1 MDYSWFEMRDVRK
14 RRLDAA
20 VWIPLRAC
28 QLLQRSGTIGHL
40 GYREE
45 FFGAGSIAVPLTQR
59 SAAEV
64 LGWSDVGI
72 GHDHCSYVEGGNY
85 VTADTYHSHRGD
97 LTGVALVLQQR
108 GNGHDQQEWH
118 LHQDLVIALELRREG
133 DTWVAMNEGYTEAAR
148 LRRDSEGRPIFAE
161 VRAEYLKD
169 YLRAREMA
177 LYVNSYR
184 SRVLVVPSE
193 PLIEWKDSPPKE
205 KARLDRWQGR
215 AWDIHEG
222 GLMAYGEEMAVFH
235 SGRLDVDPV
244 EDVPN
249 LGPFGEGEFKNDSWT
264 VRQRGTRLTRVE
276 GEYWRSEWV
285 EPADKSHRVRGDD
298 VPSSV
303 SFIVDAAGSR
313 SLSEDLKDTG
323 RWLWFRPEVMMAL
336 AHRRGGGLSWHT
348 RDTGTVQCAPQSGVH
363 FGVNDLGLVT
373 VYAKDVALL
382 PEWQQRIWASHNVT
396 PEGGV
401 SQELLASQVRAVPA
415 DTVAPETRLPAAI
428 AALVRVSTEK
438 FGFSLMQNH
447 KSIAEILRVT
457 HRFRAVDRAG
467 LFALA
472 KDVARVIADDIDAPA
487 LQKLVAPPKGTKW
500 GSLKSLEHVAAL
512 QLGAK
517 EARET
522 LTPIVGAYELRH
534 ADAHLPGR
542 EVDEHLRMAKVDQS
556 APPVVQGFQL
566 LDGVTDA
573 LQSIALALESLRP
586 DAIPKI

>member
-14 RRLDAA
+14 LRLDAA
-20 VWIPLRAC
+20 VWIPLRASKFLK
-28 QLLQRSGTIGHL
+28 QSGTLGHL
-40 GYREE
+40 GYCEE
-45 FFGAGSIAVPLTQR
+45 FFGVGSIAVPLAQR

-72 GHDHCSYVEGGNY
+72 GHDHRSYVEGGNY
-85 VTADTYHSHRGD
+85 VTADTYHSHRGE
-97 LTGVALVLQQR
+97 LTGFALVLQQR
-108 GNGHDQQEWH
+108 GNGQDQQEWH

-133 DTWVAMNEGYTEAAR
+133 DAWVAMNEGYTEVAR
-148 LRRDSEGRPIFAE
+148 LRRDSEGQPILVE

-193 PLIEWKDSPPKE
+193 TEVDWKDAPPRE
-205 KARLDRWQGR
+205 KSRLDRWQGR

-222 GLMAYGEEMAVFH
+222 GWMAYGEEMAVFH
-235 SGRLDVDPV
+235 SGRLDLDPV

-249 LGPFGEGEFKNDSWT
+249 LGPFGEGEFENDSWT
-264 VRQRGTRLTRVE
+264 VRQRGKRLTRVE
-276 GEYWRSEWV
+276 GEYWRSEWI
-285 EPADKSHRVRGDD
+285 EPADKSPRVRGDD

-303 SFIVDAAGSR
+303 LFIVDAAGSR
-313 SLSEDLKDTG
+313 NLSESLKDAG

-348 RDTGTVQCAPQSGVH
+348 RDTGTVQCAPQHGVH

-382 PEWQQRIWASHNVT
+382 PEWQQRIWASYNVS
-396 PEGGV
+396 PDGGV
-401 SQELLASQVRAVPA
+401 SQELMASQVRAVPA
-415 DTVAPETRLPAAI
+415 DTISPESRLPAAI
-428 AALVRVSTEK
+428 AALVRISTEK

-447 KSIAEILRVT
+447 RSVAEILRVV
-457 HRFRAVDRAG
+457 HRFRAVDRSG

-472 KDVARVIADDIDAPA
+472 KDVARVIVDDIDAAA
-487 LQKLVAPPKGTKW
+487 LQRLVPPPKGTKW
-500 GSLKSLEHVAAL
+500 GSLKSLENVAAL
-512 QLGAK
+512 QLGANK
-517 EARET
+517 ARET
-522 LTPIVGAYELRH
+522 LSPIVGAYELRH
-534 ADAHLPGR
+534 ADAHLPGS
-542 EVDEHLRMAKVDQS
+542 EVDEHLLLAKVDQS

-573 LQSIALALESLRP
+573 LDTIAAALAALRP
-586 DAIPKI
+586 DAIPKV